1 MIPNALPKSL
11 ADNPML
17 DRWLHFRPDGR
28 LRVAVGKVELGQG
41 ITTALAQIAADELDV
56 PLARIDMLSGDT
68 EQAPD
73 EGSTSSSQ
81 SIEVG
86 GASLRL
92 ACAEARALFVAEAA
106 RALNCPPDA
115 LAIAHGAIT
124 RAGRPTG
131 QSYWTLAPRV
141 ALHVAATG
149 AVAPKPRAA
158 HAVIGRSIARRD
170 LPAKLA
176 GGGFVHDIQL
186 PGMRHARV
194 LRQPRP
200 DARLARLDEAALRKA
215 AGGPLDIL
223 RRGDFVALVADSE
236 TVARRA
242 AIAATTLAVWDG
254 LTPLAPEM
262 AEAGWLRS
270 QPSDDR
276 TAGPPPAAHSGLL
289 RHQASYS
296 RPYIAHAALGPSCA
310 VAWLQGGQLT
320 LWSHAQGVYI
330 LRQAL
335 AEVLH
340 LDAGAITV
348 HHAHGAGC
356 YGHNGADDAALDA
369 AVIATLL
376 PGTPIRLLWQREDE
390 FGFEPLGSAMSI
402 RLEATLG
409 PDGLPADLLSEIWS
423 APHVGNTRAGANL
436 LATRALPN
444 PPPAIASNESSNPDP
459 GAGTRNAA
467 PYYAIPEH
475 RLLHHFI
482 PRGPVRTSSLRGLGA
497 LPNVFA
503 LECFLDELAAFSH
516 TDPLDYRLAMLPDP
530 RARAVLSRAAEM
542 AGWARRGPSGSGT
555 GLGLGFSR
563 YKNRAGYAAVVAE
576 VVVEREVRVARVWC
590 AADAGLVINPDGLI
604 NQLEGG
610 IVQAASWVLKE
621 QVAFDAAGI
630 ASRNWD
636 SYPILRFS
644 EIPEIRTELLDPGDQ
659 PPLGV
664 GECTMGPTAGAIG
677 NAVAHALGARIRD
690 MPFTRERILA
700 AIG

>member
-1 MIPNALPKSL
+1 MIPNTLPKSL

-17 DRWLHFRPDGR
+17 DRWLQFRADGR
-28 LRVAVGKVELGQG
+28 LRVAVGKVEIGQG

-68 EQAPD
+68 EAAPD

-81 SIEVG
+81 SIEIG

-92 ACAEARALFVAEAA
+92 VCAEARTLFVAEAA
-106 RALNCPPDA
+106 AGLGVAPEA
-115 LAIAHGAIT
+115 LAIAHGAFT
-124 RAGRPTG
+124 RDGRPTG
-131 QSYWTLAPRV
+131 QSYWTLAARV
-141 ALHVAATG
+141 GLHVAATG
-149 AVAPKPRAA
+149 GIAPKPRAA
-158 HAVIGRSIARRD
+158 HAVIGRSIPRLD

-176 GGGFVHDIQL
+176 GGGFVHDLRL

-200 DARLARLDEAALRKA
+200 GASLARLDEAAIRKA
-215 AGGPLDIL
+215 AGGSLDIL

-236 TVARRA
+236 TVARRGV
-242 AIAATTLAVWDG
+242 IAAAGHAVWEGGD
-254 LTPLAPEM
+254 PLSPEM
-262 AEAGWLRS
+262 AEAVWLRG

-296 RPYIAHAALGPSCA
+296 RPYIAHASLGPSCA
-310 VAWLQGGQLT
+310 VARMSGGELT
-320 LWSHAQGVYI
+320 LWSHVQGVYL

-340 LDAGAITV
+340 LDPAAIIV

-376 PGTPIRLLWQREDE
+376 PETPIRLLWQREDE
-390 FGFEPLGSAMSI
+390 FGFEPFGSAMAI

-444 PPPAIASNESSNPDP
+444 PPPVVPSNEGSSPDP

-467 PYYAIPEH
+467 PYYDIPEH

-497 LPNVFA
+497 LPNLFA
-503 LECFLDELAAFSH
+503 LECFLDELAVFSH
-516 TDPLDYRLAMLPDP
+516 TDPLDYRLAMLSDP

-542 AGWARRGPSGSGT
+542 AGWGRRGASGSGT

-576 VVVEREVRVARVWC
+576 VVVEQDVRVSRVWC

-610 IVQAASWVLKE
+610 IVQATSWVLKE
-621 QVAFDAAGI
+621 RVAFDAGGV

-644 EIPEIRTELLDPGDQ
+644 EVPEIHTELLDAGEH
-659 PPLGV
+659 PPLGA
-664 GECTMGPTAGAIG
+664 GECTMGPTAAAIG
-677 NAVAHALGARIRD
+677 NAVAHALGVRIRD